1 MFGAVHELDVYYAE
15 PPPSWGYGQK
25 VRTPGDVVEHRVGTC
40 LDTTVL
46 LAACLEHVGISPV
59 LWVARGHAFLGYW
72 RRREQGLPDA
82 ASLQVAPAANAVDL
96 RLMGVVETTM
106 VTRERR
112 PPKDLFR
119 RAAQAPLDGY
129 FLGGSS
135 DLLGVVDVGMA
146 RLMRVLPLPARRVRG
161 DGVVEVVEYQP
172 AATAFADEPAGPRGM
187 PAAAGI
193 PAGPAP
199 SRRDDRPPPPPRV
212 QAWKNALLD
221 LTLRNRLLS
230 MNGPMTQAPLVTP
243 SEQLGLLAG
252 LLQEGRTVSV
262 RAVDDLAGAVA
273 ADRGRDA
280 YALPGDVLRSM
291 LASRATIYSG
301 YPGDAHKAAMARL
314 RYRARTTIQETGAN
328 PLYVTLGRLDW
339 QLGDRELSA
348 PLLLAPVE
356 IKGVVMPFRVAFD
369 ESGAVTLNRSLM
381 EKLRLEFGFHVP
393 GLDELPTTPG
403 ADGHGEHVDVDAV
416 VRLVREAIAA
426 SGLPF
431 RVESEARLAIIG
443 FTGYLLWRDLDQH
456 WERFLERPLVRHL
469 ALTPTD
475 SFSGGQPPDLGDVD
489 LDDVVAS
496 APVPADGSQAEAIAA
511 ARAGR
516 TLVLEGP
523 PGTGKSQTI
532 TGILADQMAQGRR
545 VLFVA
550 EKGAALDVVRHRL
563 GEVGL
568 LPFALD
574 LHDEGARPAEVRAR
588 LRAAL
593 AHRAQPD
600 TEGYRMAAQDVAAAG
615 AVLEAYAGRLHRAN
629 GAGLT
634 LYTARGQQ
642 LARGDGPALPVPE
655 SAVAEGETAGLDV
668 ALRRAV
674 AEAVPALASLPHAET
689 PIWGFATRRPADLT
703 SLWAAVDAADRA
715 VDRALALP
723 GLTGTAREVLEGA
736 TTAPDLA
743 AAGWLLSAD
752 ATDPAVAVEARS
764 DRWRSAREELWGRTG
779 DLQREARATFARFDP
794 AVVGVDLDPV
804 RQDLRAATSSFFIG
818 RKGRLVRA
826 GAPVLA
832 HLRPGATVPPGE
844 LVAVVEQVTALAQQV
859 RTLVDGWRGLPG
871 VKGLDPSTNP
881 LTETGWQALTDTVA
895 PVERDRDLLA
905 SLPAAL
911 ADGIIAVRR
920 YASPLAPEEHRA
932 VDEAARALTAVLE
945 PTGAEPGDQ
954 DRFSRGRGLL
964 STWQATAPG
973 RAADRPRAAALG
985 RWAEA
990 SDALAPL
997 AQTLAEARWL
1007 LLTGAVAP
1015 DDAAAA
1021 LDRGLASASVAE
1033 RWDAG
1038 GFDTFEAER
1047 HDRSVARFVAASDR
1061 LRGALATALP
1071 AALVDRRPFR
1081 PGAFFGKVGALE
1093 REIGR
1098 TRGGLSVRRLV
1109 EEYGEVIGA
1118 ITPCVLVSPDSL
1130 ARFVPPGAMTFD
1142 LVVFDEASQITV
1154 ADAVGALGRAD
1165 AAVIAGDS
1173 KQMPPSS
1180 FGDLSHES
1188 PDGDGGSAAESE
1200 FHVVPDEESILTE
1213 AVHAGVGRLWLSWHY
1228 RSQDESLI
1236 AFSNATYYEGR
1247 LSSFPAH
1254 ASAAAGH
1261 HDTGLSLTRVPGTFV
1276 RSATA
1281 SQKGMLR
1288 TNPVEAAAVVAE
1300 VLRRWQARERSIG
1313 VVTFNLQ
1320 QRALVESMLWDSD
1333 APGIRESIAA
1343 KQDGLFV
1350 KNLENVQGDE
1360 RDVILFSTGFSA
1372 NDAGV
1377 LPLNFGPLNRAGGER
1392 RLNVAVTRARRRV
1405 MVFSSFDP
1413 EDLRVEETS
1422 SVGIRD
1428 LRRYLELARDG
1439 FTGGS
1444 TGGVAAAATGRRGA
1458 VDRHRDDLAAALRTT
1473 GLEVATAVGLSDF
1486 QVDLAVGMPG
1496 QPPAL
1501 AVLLDSP
1508 AWAERRTT
1516 SDRDALPVVVLERIM
1531 GWPAVARVWLPA
1543 WLADRDAVVREV
1555 TEATRRAQALPVRV
1569 RERVVTTSPG
1579 PQDGDGGVAGPGR
1592 PGRPHPGGATRIPHR
1607 TRRRPHRPRRRAP
1620 GGRGGVRPLR
1630 QRRRRSSQCARR
1642 AAARAARRRGADPHP
1657 RRRRHR
1663 GPRERAPAGPARR
1676 PRPRAVPGARRPHRA
1691 GGPHG
1696 ARRPAARRRG
1706 GLRLAAA
1713 PRPPALGGLP
1723 AHHRAAQGPAA
1734 RRRGAARDR
1743 QRRHAHRAARHGHHA
1758 GRAGQG
1764 DVPAVRQPPPDPGR
1778 PRPDRPRRRP
1788 RGARAPARGRGWRRR
1803 AGSGDGPVTVCPSG
1817 GWRPSRPGTG
1827 RMH

>member
-1 MFGAVHELDVYYAE
+1 
-15 PPPSWGYGQK
+15 
-25 VRTPGDVVEHRVGTC
+25 
-40 LDTTVL
+40 
-46 LAACLEHVGISPV
+46 
-59 LWVARGHAFLGYW
+59 
-72 RRREQGLPDA
+72 
-82 ASLQVAPAANAVDL
+82 
-96 RLMGVVETTM
+96 
-106 VTRERR
+106 
-112 PPKDLFR
+112 
-119 RAAQAPLDGY
+119 
-129 FLGGSS
+129 
-135 DLLGVVDVGMA
+135 
-146 RLMRVLPLPARRVRG
+146 
-161 DGVVEVVEYQP
+161 
-172 AATAFADEPAGPRGM
+172 
-187 PAAAGI
+187 
-193 PAGPAP
+193 
-199 SRRDDRPPPPPRV
+199 
-212 QAWKNALLD
+212 
-221 LTLRNRLLS
+221 
-230 MNGPMTQAPLVTP
+230 
-243 SEQLGLLAG
+243 
-252 LLQEGRTVSV
+252 
-262 RAVDDLAGAVA
+262 
-273 ADRGRDA
+273 
-280 YALPGDVLRSM
+280 
-291 LASRATIYSG
+291 
-301 YPGDAHKAAMARL
+301 
-314 RYRARTTIQETGAN
+314 
-328 PLYVTLGRLDW
+328 
-339 QLGDRELSA
+339 
-348 PLLLAPVE
+348 
-356 IKGVVMPFRVAFD
+356 
-369 ESGAVTLNRSLM
+369 
-381 EKLRLEFGFHVP
+381 
-393 GLDELPTTPG
+393 
-403 ADGHGEHVDVDAV
+403 
-416 VRLVREAIAA
+416 
-426 SGLPF
+426 
-431 RVESEARLAIIG
+431 
-443 FTGYLLWRDLDQH
+443 
-456 WERFLERPLVRHL
+456 
-469 ALTPTD
+469 
-475 SFSGGQPPDLGDVD
+475 
-489 LDDVVAS
+489 
-496 APVPADGSQAEAIAA
+496 
-511 ARAGR
+511 
-516 TLVLEGP
+516 
-523 PGTGKSQTI
+523 
-532 TGILADQMAQGRR
+532 
-545 VLFVA
+545 
-550 EKGAALDVVRHRL
+550 
-563 GEVGL
+563 
-568 LPFALD
+568 
-574 LHDEGARPAEVRAR
+574 
-588 LRAAL
+588 
-593 AHRAQPD
+593 
-600 TEGYRMAAQDVAAAG
+600 MAAQDVAAAG

-655 SAVAEGETAGLDV
+655 SAVAEGEAAGLDV

-674 AEAVPALASLPHAET
+674 AEAVPALASLPRAET

-703 SLWAAVDAADRA
+703 SLWAAVDAADLA

-743 AAGWLLSAD
+743 AAGWLLSAA
-752 ATDPAVAVEARS
+752 ATDPALAVEARG
-764 DRWRSAREELWGRTG
+764 DRWRSAREELWSRTG
-779 DLQREARATFARFDP
+779 DLQRTARADP
-794 AVVGVDLDPV
+794 RAVRPGRGGGRP
-804 RQDLRAATSSFFIG
+804 RPRPPGPAGRGASFFIG

-832 HLRPGATVPPGE
+832 HLRPGASVQPGD
-844 LVAVVEQVTALAQQV
+844 LVALVEQVAGLAQQMH
-859 RTLVDGWRGLPG
+859 TLVDGWRGLPG
-871 VKGLDPSTNP
+871 VQSLDASTNP
-881 LTETGWQALTDTVA
+881 LTEAGWQALADTVA
-895 PVERDRDLLA
+895 AVERDRDLLA

-911 ADGIIAVRR
+911 ADGILSVRR
-920 YASPLAPEEHRA
+920 YASPLAPEEHQA
-932 VDEAARALTAVLE
+932 VDEAARALGGVLE
-945 PTGAEPGDQ
+945 LTGAEPGDQ

-964 STWQATAPG
+964 ATWQATAPD

-985 RWAEA
+985 RWTEA

-997 AQTLAEARWL
+997 APTLAEARWL

-1130 ARFVPPGAMTFD
+1130 ARFVPPGAMAFD

-1154 ADAVGALGRAD
+1154 ADAIGALGRAD

-1188 PDGDGGSAAESE
+1188 PDGDGESAAASE

-1236 AFSNATYYEGR
+1236 AFSNSTYYEGR

-1276 RSATA
+1276 RSASA
-1281 SQKGMLR
+1281 GQKGMLR

-1439 FTGGS
+1439 FTGAVG
-1444 TGGVAAAATGRRGA
+1444 TAAAGTGRGGA
-1458 VDRHRDDLAAALRTT
+1458 VDRHRDDLAAALRTA

-1486 QVDLAVGMPG
+1486 QVDLAVG
-1496 QPPAL
+1496 
-1501 AVLLDSP
+1501 
-1508 AWAERRTT
+1508 
-1516 SDRDALPVVVLERIM
+1516 
-1531 GWPAVARVWLPA
+1531 
-1543 WLADRDAVVREV
+1543 
-1555 TEATRRAQALPVRV
+1555 
-1569 RERVVTTSPG
+1569 
-1579 PQDGDGGVAGPGR
+1579 R
-1592 PGRPHPGGATRIPHR
+1592 PG
-1607 TRRRPHRPRRRAP
+1607 
-1620 GGRGGVRPLR
+1620 
-1630 QRRRRSSQCARR
+1630 
-1642 AAARAARRRGADPHP
+1642 
-1657 RRRRHR
+1657 
-1663 GPRERAPAGPARR
+1663 
-1676 PRPRAVPGARRPHRA
+1676 
-1691 GGPHG
+1691 
-1696 ARRPAARRRG
+1696 
-1706 GLRLAAA
+1706 
-1713 PRPPALGGLP
+1713 
-1723 AHHRAAQGPAA
+1723 
-1734 RRRGAARDR
+1734 
-1743 QRRHAHRAARHGHHA
+1743 
-1758 GRAGQG
+1758 
-1764 DVPAVRQPPPDPGR
+1764 
-1778 PRPDRPRRRP
+1778 
-1788 RGARAPARGRGWRRR
+1788 
-1803 AGSGDGPVTVCPSG
+1803 
-1817 GWRPSRPGTG
+1817 
-1827 RMH
+1827 